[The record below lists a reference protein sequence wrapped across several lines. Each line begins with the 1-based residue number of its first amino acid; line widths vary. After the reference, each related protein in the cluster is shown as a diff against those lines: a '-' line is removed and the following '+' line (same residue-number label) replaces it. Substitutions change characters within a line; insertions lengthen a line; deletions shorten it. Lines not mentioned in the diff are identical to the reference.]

1 MWSRHGRSFL
11 SIVLNEVAKRKA
23 SQYRDAFPARFELLS
38 SMKLRSVKLRNCRL
52 FRRLVLLHQFLN
64 EVAKRKASQ
73 YVERSLGFGAFPSS
87 MKLRSVKLRN
97 AA

>member
-73 YVERSLGFGAFPSS
+73 SSAPSS
-87 MKLRSVKLRN
+87 APQAPCFLNEVAKRKASQ
-97 AA
+97 